1 MKVAFVS
8 DFFDNQL
15 LGGAEL
21 NDGVLIKHLQ
31 KKFSVKSIK
40 STECKKSD
48 LEGSDFVIVS
58 NFVGLH
64 PELRQFIVSNK
75 PYIIYEHDHK
85 YVSNRDPSKF
95 KDFVIPQEYLVNQD
109 FYAQAKKVICLSS
122 SQVDIIEKNLKIS
135 NLENISCS
143 LWSAERLDLLEGL
156 SETVKND
163 KFAIMNSSNPIKNT
177 KLAQQVCVK
186 NNLKYDLIKSDDQ
199 IEFLKILS
207 SYKGL
212 VFIPGVLESL
222 SRLVTEAKMMN
233 CKILTTPKMLGAAY
247 EDWFD
252 LSGKDLISVIRENV
266 NSALD
271 LFEREILS

>member
-21 NDGVLIKHLQ
+21 NDGVLIRHLQ

-247 EDWFD
+247 EDWFG

-271 LFEREILS
+271 LFEREVLS

>member
-1 MKVAFVS
+1 VKVAFVS

-247 EDWFD
+247 EDWFG

-271 LFEREILS
+271 LFEREVLS

>member
-1 MKVAFVS
+1 VKVAFVS

-21 NDGVLIKHLQ
+21 NDGVLIRHLQ

-247 EDWFD
+247 EDWFG

-271 LFEREILS
+271 LFEREVLS

>member
-21 NDGVLIKHLQ
+21 NDGVLIRHLK

-40 STECKKSD
+40 STDCKKSD

-156 SETVKND
+156 SKTVKND
-163 KFAIMNSSNPIKNT
+163 KFAVMNSSNPIKNT

-199 IEFLKILS
+199 VEFLNILS

-252 LSGKDLISVIRENV
+252 LSGEELIGVIRKNV
-266 NSALD
+266 NSALN
-271 LFEREILS
+271 LFEREVLS